1 MEAADRAEL
10 ERLRRRV
17 FGPEGDLSPATL
29 ARWEALETELHA
41 ETAAEPAPLHAVPA
55 SRAESG
61 REAVRAAGPST
72 TKERWELAADAA
84 TDAGRHDTAADP
96 PTPPPTRRG
105 GRAPRTYPR
114 GGRASATRSA
124 PHPVRTLV
132 TLAAVV
138 VALFAGF
145 RLLAELPAP
154 EPAVRTET
162 VTAREAFTIVR
173 DRDVRIIERI
183 PPVIPAPSPD
193 APWFATSGVVSRSS
207 HLATVYGWEL
217 WTAVAEGAIQS
228 EACLSVRRDSVVRG
242 RCVPAVLRDT
252 SALVVDLPYDAIDAD
267 LRPDGMTDQE
277 RLGFWWAGEPG
288 VYVVLAPVPDVAP
301 R

>member
-1 MEAADRAEL
+1 MDAADRAEL

-29 ARWEALETELHA
+29 ARWEALEAQLHA
-41 ETAAEPAPLHAVPA
+41 GAAATPEPPPALRTASAREGVRGAAPAGAEVTEADGTAPDTPAPDPDTA
-55 SRAESG
+55 
-61 REAVRAAGPST
+61 RAAPGPS
-72 TKERWELAADAA
+72 RDR
-84 TDAGRHDTAADP
+84 GRGPRLRDVI
-96 PTPPPTRRG
+96 RG
-105 GRAPRTYPR
+105 RP
-114 GGRASATRSA
+114 SATRSA
-124 PHPVRTLV
+124 PHPVRTIV

-145 RLLAELPAP
+145 RLLAEVPSP

-173 DRDVRIIERI
+173 DRDIRIIERI

-193 APWFATSGVVSRSS
+193 APWFATSGVVSHSA
-207 HLATVYGWEL
+207 HLATLYGWEV
-217 WTAVAEGAIQS
+217 WTAIAEGAIQS

-252 SALVVDLPYDAIDAD
+252 SALVVDLPYDAFPAE